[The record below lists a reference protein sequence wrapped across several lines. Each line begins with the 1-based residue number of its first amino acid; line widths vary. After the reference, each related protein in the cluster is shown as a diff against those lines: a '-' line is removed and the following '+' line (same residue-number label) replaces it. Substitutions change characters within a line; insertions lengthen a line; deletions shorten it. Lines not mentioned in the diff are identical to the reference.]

1 LGSKLSPFSGNYTTA
16 ELIPGILKV
25 MYILA
30 HFYKMFYFFQSCRRQ
45 ERWSI
50 GEDDN
55 DQMYSLYKMY

>member
-50 GEDDN
+50 G
-55 DQMYSLYKMY
+55 